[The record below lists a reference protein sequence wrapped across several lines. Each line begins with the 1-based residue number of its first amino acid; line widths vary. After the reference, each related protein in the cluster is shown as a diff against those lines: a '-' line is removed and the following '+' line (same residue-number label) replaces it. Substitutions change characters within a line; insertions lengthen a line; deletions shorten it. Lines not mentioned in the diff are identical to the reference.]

1 MKTKGSAITAEDL
14 MRAELVLEHVQ
25 KNMQIE
31 FKLELDSW
39 TRAQAQRSVDQQKA
53 LLVVRTLLL
62 DTVASSIE

>member
-31 FKLELDSW
+31 FKLEMNSW
-39 TRAQAQRSVDQQKA
+39 TREQAQKSVDQQKA
-53 LLVVRTLLL
+53 LLMVRTLLL
-62 DTVASSIE
+62 DTVQSSIE